1 MQFKTYQLKYAILH
15 FVCAFFSSVCIQ
27 FKNVI
32 IPILNYS
39 KTLNLNSL
47 IAFVLIF
54 ISFFV
59 FFFCLLFSY
68 ITATIILCFLI
79 QFAFKW
85 NDQPFVLC
93 VFGNLYILEFEYIE
107 LWSMLRFSIRKVV
120 DSCLFVDWIR
130 CVYLHLQFRVVL
142 KIKFKNLLFFFA
154 EKSIK

>member
-15 FVCAFFSSVCIQ
+15 FVCAFFLSVCIQ

-59 FFFCLLFSY
+59 CFFFVCYFHIS
-68 ITATIILCFLI
+68 
-79 QFAFKW
+79 Q
-85 NDQPFVLC
+85 Q
-93 VFGNLYILEFEYIE
+93 
-107 LWSMLRFSIRKVV
+107 
-120 DSCLFVDWIR
+120 
-130 CVYLHLQFRVVL
+130 Q
-142 KIKFKNLLFFFA
+142 
-154 EKSIK
+154 